1 MPPLMAPQPV
11 GRILTDISLKQVIES
26 AHQLLRILSLCVF
39 GNYLESQPVV
49 SAADTLLPLGQDSE
63 PEWGRQGLTI
73 TDNVLTTYVNGVDGI
88 LAGVSTFDAML
99 PYVTNQLADYENDPV
114 VVTALREASHHTLY
128 AVAHSVAMNGVGEDT
143 TINLT
148 RPVVL
153 TVLQAGYIIFGI
165 LFVVSLVLFIL
176 RRRKFMQ
183 SPEYLEFKALKAQRK
198 QQS

>member
-1 MPPLMAPQPV
+1 MSGIMR
-11 GRILTDISLKQVIES
+11 G
-26 AHQLLRILSLCVF
+26 
-39 GNYLESQPVV
+39 
-49 SAADTLLPLGQDSE
+49 
-63 PEWGRQGLTI
+63 EWGSQGLTI

>member
-1 MPPLMAPQPV
+1 MLGSRRTKDFQA
-11 GRILTDISLKQVIES
+11 ISGCM
-26 AHQLLRILSLCVF
+26 LLQNC
-39 GNYLESQPVV
+39 
-49 SAADTLLPLGQDSE
+49 
-63 PEWGRQGLTI
+63 
-73 TDNVLTTYVNGVDGI
+73 
-88 LAGVSTFDAML
+88 
-99 PYVTNQLADYENDPV
+99 
-114 VVTALREASHHTLY
+114 
-128 AVAHSVAMNGVGEDT
+128 GVGEDT

>member
-1 MPPLMAPQPV
+1 
-11 GRILTDISLKQVIES
+11 
-26 AHQLLRILSLCVF
+26 
-39 GNYLESQPVV
+39 
-49 SAADTLLPLGQDSE
+49 
-63 PEWGRQGLTI
+63 
-73 TDNVLTTYVNGVDGI
+73 
-88 LAGVSTFDAML
+88 ML

-165 LFVVSLVLFIL
+165 LFVGFSGSVHSAQTQIHAEPRVPGV
-176 RRRKFMQ
+176 Q
-183 SPEYLEFKALKAQRK
+183 GAESPEKAAVLRLTFRENAI
-198 QQS
+198 